1 VTTPEVAGG
10 GRYEI
15 RRLLGEGARKCV
27 FLAHDTR
34 LGRDVALAV
43 VKTDGLDETGRARID
58 REARAMARL
67 GDHPHVVTVFDIG
80 DDGDGPYIVSQ
91 FMPGGS
97 LADRLDA
104 ADEHRLSLDE
114 ALAVASDVARGL
126 EHAHRHDI
134 VHRDLKPANV
144 WLDADG
150 RARLGDFGLAVPV
163 DQSRLTAEGV
173 VVGTVAYHAPEQA
186 LGRSP
191 DARADLY
198 ALGGVLYELLTGR
211 PPFPGDDAISVI
223 TQHLNTA
230 PVAPSWHNAAV
241 TPAIDALVL
250 GLLAKDPEA
259 RPESATVVLEQLAAV
274 EAQLAAADEPAAA
287 APDALPATL
296 LGPTRF
302 VGRDEELTGVRA
314 TVDAALAGE
323 HRVVMIVGEPGIGK
337 TRLAEEV
344 GAYASMRGAQVCW
357 GHSYEGELGAPYLPF
372 VEAFRGYLRNRGDAE
387 LLAELSTGAPEVA
400 TLVSELRDRFPDLP
414 TSPPLE
420 GDAER
425 LRMFEG
431 VTTFVR
437 NAAAAQP
444 LVLMLDDLHWADKP
458 SLLLLLYLA
467 RNLSRDRV
475 LLVGTYR
482 DVELD
487 RTHPLAETVAQLRR
501 ERLYERVLLRGLP
514 RDDVKALIEVTG
526 EQSTPDAFADLV
538 YRETEGNPFF
548 VSEILRHFVESG
560 ALHREGGRWV
570 GTPESVAENLP
581 EGVREVIGRR
591 LSKLPDGCNEMLTVA
606 AAMPGGFSI
615 EVITAVTEQSEDDV
629 LDHLDAALEAQVVRE
644 RGGAPGT
651 YEFAHALFRQT
662 LYGELSTPRR
672 VRLHR
677 KILAALEADE
687 RASTDARLPELA
699 YHSFQAAAG
708 GDIDKAVG
716 YAVRAGVR
724 ASAQAAHEE
733 AARFYEMALQA
744 LELTDDADPAQ
755 RAELLLAFG
764 AASDVAGEPEPARA
778 ALLEA
783 AAAGRE
789 LHDPVLLGRAALTL
803 SQRWTSSGADPEM
816 SAVLEEA
823 VATLEP
829 GSDELL
835 RARLLNSLGSHVA
848 FVDAER
854 SDRLIDE
861 AIAIA
866 RQAGDPGT
874 LARALGSFAF
884 TTRVLEDRGAAQA
897 ALDEAVALAREAG
910 DKHTEVILR
919 NSLMVQ
925 TLARG
930 DYPAYAAQVDGQ
942 QHLARETRSPANIA
956 TAELAMTTRAV
967 LEGRYADAE
976 RHGDECL
983 ALSRRVQDATMVQN
997 YGVSLYPMWRE
1008 QGRLGALEEPTRRTV
1023 ERFPMI
1029 YAWRAGYAHL
1039 LAMIGDLDRAARE
1052 LEVLAGHYDDI
1063 PFDVLRVYTQAA
1075 MAEIIV
1081 VLGGHDLATRL
1092 RADIES
1098 LYTGGVLLGS
1108 AAYHGSTWRYVGLL
1122 DTLLGRHDNAV
1133 SELETAVDRHET
1145 MHARPWATRTRYDLA
1160 CALVARGGDG
1170 DTARAFALL
1179 HDALAAANDI
1189 GMTRLVEEAMGE
1201 QLRLQGVDESSA
1213 PGLSIDAV
1221 AAAVS
1226 VERPDLRT
1234 AFGGDGRLT
1243 IVFSDLEGYTT
1254 LTDRLGDL
1262 RSQDVLRTHNDLV
1275 RSALATHGGREV
1287 KSAGD
1292 GFMLVFDDPVAA
1304 VRFALDARDAVG
1316 AHDFGPDAGTLRLRI
1331 GLHAGRVIEEADD
1344 FYGRTVILASRV
1356 AATAVGGE
1364 ILVTD
1369 AVRDRLEGVGIE
1381 TDAGRDIELKGLAG
1395 AHRVYTLA

>member
-15 RRLLGEGARKCV
+15 RRLLGEGARKRV
-27 FLAHDTR
+27 YLAHDTR

-43 VKTDGLDETGRARID
+43 VKTDGLDDTGRARID

-80 DDGDGPYIVSQ
+80 DDGDEPYIVSQ

-97 LADRLDA
+97 LADRLAA
-104 ADEHRLSLDE
+104 ADERRLPVDE
-114 ALAVASDVARGL
+114 ALAVATDVARGL

-144 WLDADG
+144 WLDVDG

-163 DQSRLTAEGV
+163 DQARLTAEGV
-173 VVGTVAYHAPEQA
+173 VVGTVAYLAPEQA
-186 LGRSP
+186 LGHSP

-241 TPAIDALVL
+241 TPAIDTLVL
-250 GLLAKDPEA
+250 ALLAKDPDA
-259 RPESATVVLEQLAAV
+259 RPESATLVLEQLNAVRAQVAAI
-274 EAQLAAADEPAAA
+274 EDGDPTA
-287 APDALPATL
+287 DALPASL
-296 LGPTRF
+296 LGPSRF
-302 VGRDEELTGVRA
+302 VGRDEELTEIRA

-323 HRVVMIVGEPGIGK
+323 RRVVMIVGEPGIGK

-357 GHSYEGELGAPYLPF
+357 GHAYEGELGAPYLPF
-372 VEAFRGYLRNRGDAE
+372 VEAFRSYVRDRGDTE

-400 TLVSELRDRFPDLP
+400 TLVSELRERFPDLP
-414 TSPPLE
+414 ESPPLE

-437 NAAAAQP
+437 NAAASQP
-444 LVLMLDDLHWADKP
+444 LILMLDDLHWADKP

-467 RNLSRDRV
+467 RNLQRDRV

-487 RTHPLAETVAQLRR
+487 RTHPLADAVAQLRR
-501 ERLYERVLLRGLP
+501 DRLYERVLLRGLP
-514 RDDVKALIEVTG
+514 RDDVKALIEIAG
-526 EQSTPDAFADLV
+526 EQATPDVFADLIF
-538 YRETEGNPFF
+538 RETEGNPFF

-560 ALHREGGRWV
+560 AIRREGGRWV

-606 AAMPGGFSI
+606 GAMPGGFSI

-644 RGGAPGT
+644 RSGAPGT

-677 KILAALEADE
+677 KILAALESDD
-687 RASTDARLPELA
+687 RASSDARLPELA

-716 YAVRAGVR
+716 YAVRAGER

-744 LELTDDADPAQ
+744 QELTDDVDTAR

-764 AASDVAGEPEPARA
+764 GASDRAGDPEPARA
-778 ALLEA
+778 ALFEA
-783 AAAGRE
+783 AAAGRA
-789 LHDPVLLGRAALTL
+789 LPDPVLLGRAALTL

-816 SAVLEEA
+816 LEVLEEA
-823 VATLEP
+823 VAALER
-829 GSDELL
+829 GTDELL
-835 RARLLNSLGSHVA
+835 RARLLNSLGSHIA
-848 FVDAER
+848 FVDSDR

-866 RQAGDPGT
+866 REAGDPGT
-874 LARALGSFAF
+874 LARALASFAF

-897 ALDEAVALAREAG
+897 ALDEAIPLAREAG

-919 NSLMVQ
+919 NSLMIQ
-925 TLARG
+925 TMARG
-930 DYPAYAAQVDGQ
+930 DYAAYADQVDV
-942 QHLARETRSPANIA
+942 QHVLARETRSPANIA

-1008 QGRLGALEEPTRRTV
+1008 QGRLGGLEDATRRTV
-1023 ERFPMI
+1023 ERFPTI
-1029 YAWRAGYAHL
+1029 FAWRAGFAHL
-1039 LAMIGDLDRAARE
+1039 LTMIGDLDGAATE
-1052 LEVLAGHYDDI
+1052 LGVLADHYDDI
-1063 PFDVLRVYTQAA
+1063 PFDVLRVYTLAA
-1075 MAEIIV
+1075 LAEVMV
-1081 VLGGHDLATRL
+1081 VLGGHELAARL
-1092 RADIES
+1092 RDDIAS

-1108 AAYHGSTWRYVGLL
+1108 AAYHGSTWRYTGLL
-1122 DTLLGRHDNAV
+1122 DTLLGRTDDAV
-1133 SELETAVDRHET
+1133 TALETAVERHET
-1145 MHARPWATRTRYDLA
+1145 MHARPWAARTRYDLA
-1160 CALVARGGDG
+1160 RALLARNADG
-1170 DTARAFALL
+1170 DATRAFGLLNEAL
-1179 HDALAAANDI
+1179 DAANEI
-1189 GMTRLVEEAMGE
+1189 GMARLVEEAMAE
-1201 QLRLQGVDESSA
+1201 RLRLQGIDESSA

-1234 AFGGDGRLT
+1234 ASGGDGRLT

-1254 LTDRLGDL
+1254 LTDRLGDI

-1275 RSALATHGGREV
+1275 RTALATHGGREV

-1292 GFMLVFDDPVAA
+1292 GFMLVFGDPVAA
-1304 VRFALDARDAVG
+1304 VRFALEARDAVG
-1316 AHDFGPDAGTLRLRI
+1316 AHDFGPDAGSLRLRI

-1344 FYGRTVILASRV
+1344 FYGRTVILASRI
-1356 AATAVGGE
+1356 AATAGGGE

-1369 AVRDRLEGVGIE
+1369 TVRDRLEGAGIE

-1395 AHRVYTLA
+1395 AHRVYTLV